1 MSRMRTPSSALPA
14 SPHGLALGLGIGAA
28 ARAMRPTT
36 GATRLTA
43 VFLGLDFTTFFF
55 TAGFF
60 AAAFGFFDFLR
71 GAIFHPPLYLGVVSR
86 ASRHSG
92 EGQRTTLFFSDHALR
107 VEVADAAALGA
118 GRRVDHRVD
127 EGRLA
132 GIHGLVHGAPQL
144 VRRRRIDADA
154 AECLRNLVVA
164 RVLDED

>member
-14 SPHGLALGLGIGAA
+14 SPHGLALGFGIGAA
-28 ARAMRPTT
+28 ASAMPT

-43 VFLGLDFTTFFF
+43 VFLGLDFATFFF

-71 GAIFHPPLYLGVVSR
+71 GAIFHPLLYLGVVSR

-92 EGQRTTLFFSDHALR
+92 EGRRSTLFFADHALR

-118 GRRVDHRVD
+118 GRRVDHRVY

-132 GIHGLVHGAPQL
+132 
-144 VRRRRIDADA
+144 
-154 AECLRNLVVA
+154 
-164 RVLDED
+164 

>member
-14 SPHGLALGLGIGAA
+14 SPHGFALGFGIGAA
-28 ARAMRPTT
+28 APAMRPTT

-71 GAIFHPPLYLGVVSR
+71 GAIFHPLLYLGVVSR
-86 ASRHSG
+86 ASRG
-92 EGQRTTLFFSDHALR
+92 EGRRSALFFADHALR

-118 GRRVDHRVD
+118 GRRVDH
-127 EGRLA
+127 
-132 GIHGLVHGAPQL
+132 
-144 VRRRRIDADA
+144 
-154 AECLRNLVVA
+154 
-164 RVLDED
+164 

>member
-28 ARAMRPTT
+28 APAMPT
-36 GATRLTA
+36 GAARLTA

-71 GAIFHPPLYLGVVSR
+71 GAIFHPLLYLGVVSR
-86 ASRHSG
+86 ASRG
-92 EGQRTTLFFSDHALR
+92 EGRRSTLFFADHALR

-127 EGRLA
+127 EG
-132 GIHGLVHGAPQL
+132 
-144 VRRRRIDADA
+144 
-154 AECLRNLVVA
+154 
-164 RVLDED
+164 